1 MPESIV
7 ERVSAGARIQF
18 VQTASNDRYGTGF
31 ASLNVQATPPI
42 LHPETIQL
50 TDLQHPALRFE
61 SSTLQMLHVAAGY
74 DMWLLSWRSSAPCM
88 KTCHDFSNPYS
99 MALAAY
105 GSPSRPWSGWH
116 LLRSGHPRANLR
128 NHHATHTE
136 VNSVLAAVTKHLT
149 KLEYNLP
156 R

>member
-7 ERVSAGARIQF
+7 ERVPAGARIQF

-105 GSPSRPWSGWH
+105 GSPSRP
-116 LLRSGHPRANLR
+116 
-128 NHHATHTE
+128 
-136 VNSVLAAVTKHLT
+136 
-149 KLEYNLP
+149 
-156 R
+156 